1 VRQDE
6 NAVKERLRAAI
17 RQLASSQAAIYIGIE
32 VRESD
37 ADDVR
42 LWQLLETV
50 EAADQPLNVEA
61 TMDVIAEALGVG
73 TAPRIK
79 STAETPQLFGTLMLA
94 TAANCN
100 MVALLTALATYALD
114 DLGVMIRYDRNEDTH
129 VWVSLDSSP
138 PYHIDEAACGHLKG
152 ELRDYDDS
160 WQFLVAA

>member
-1 VRQDE
+1 MRQNE
-6 NAVKERLRAAI
+6 NAVRDRLRAAI
-17 RQLASSQAAIYIGIE
+17 RQLASSQAAIEIGIE
-32 VRESD
+32 VREDD
-37 ADDVR
+37 ADDDR
-42 LWQLLETV
+42 LWQLLERV
-50 EAADQPLNVEA
+50 EGQVQPLNVQA
-61 TMDVIAEALGVG
+61 TMAVIASALGVG

-79 STAETPQLFGTLMLA
+79 STAEAPQPFRTMMLA

-100 MVALLTALATYALD
+100 MVALLTALATYALGD
-114 DLGVMIRYDRNEDTH
+114 VGVMIRYDRSDDTH